1 MAFPISTFFERI
13 SDVFSVLV
21 VFDPTV
27 ASIPFDRLLF
37 SLSESEPESVS
48 GSCFVPPDVPVYTSH
63 SLLVIILSLP
73 LFRNLVSMIP
83 LWLGRKILW
92 DSLMLELP
100 RVFWILIWTLYN
112 PYLDANSYLKGK
124 LISWL
129 IYSVHLLFN
138 NWFCLTFVISLL
150 IEGLIYTIKWYK
162 SIILAPMIMSKARLP
177 LHDFKIE
184 PVTFGVTWNVCCCD
198 LPLLILQRGF
208 EFLIK
213 NRISHLVNWFIRF
226 KFLQ

>member
-13 SDVFSVLV
+13 SDAFSVLV

-37 SLSESEPESVS
+37 FLSESESESEPESVS

-63 SLLVIILSLP
+63 SLLVTITSLP

-100 RVFWILIWTLYN
+100 CVFWILIWTLYN
-112 PYLDANSYLKGK
+112 PYLNANSYLKGK

-129 IYSVHLLFN
+129 IYSVHLSFN
-138 NWFCLTFVISLL
+138 N
-150 IEGLIYTIKWYK
+150 
-162 SIILAPMIMSKARLP
+162 
-177 LHDFKIE
+177 
-184 PVTFGVTWNVCCCD
+184 
-198 LPLLILQRGF
+198 LILPNF
-208 EFLIK
+208 CD
-213 NRISHLVNWFIRF
+213 
-226 KFLQ
+226 